1 MWNYLNIKLKEMYD
15 KKKLTV
21 ISNNKADAKY
31 LKHGTGIESHIIP
44 SLCLYTKSKY
54 IPINN
59 KFIINNNFNIIENE
73 YIINKNNH
81 LNERYD
87 WQELYNY
94 KGIIHMPYEIST
106 MSIFEQYSAN
116 IPLFFPSKEYL
127 YNLIINNGYKIQS
140 RYNKIHGN
148 NNYHVNLDSCLNDK
162 DWLDFWINNADY
174 YDEDNMK
181 YIIYFNNNEELYDL
195 VINIDTNDISKKMI
209 EHNKIRKKNVYTSWK
224 NIFDNLFNLK

>member
-1 MWNYLNIKLKEMYD
+1 
-15 KKKLTV
+15 
-21 ISNNKADAKY
+21 
-31 LKHGTGIESHIIP
+31 
-44 SLCLYTKSKY
+44 
-54 IPINN
+54 
-59 KFIINNNFNIIENE
+59 
-73 YIINKNNH
+73 
-81 LNERYD
+81 
-87 WQELYNY
+87 
-94 KGIIHMPYEIST
+94 

-181 YIIYFNNNEELYDL
+181 YIIYFMTMRSILWGP
-195 VINIDTNDISKKMI
+195 INYSLLLIMTRILGMEQSM
-209 EHNKIRKKNVYTSWK
+209 KNME
-224 NIFDNLFNLK
+224 